1 MAGSGDETAA
11 SAEGRGYLRASHA
24 DREQV
29 VDTLKAA
36 FVQGMLTKDEFDL
49 RVGQT
54 FASRTHADLAAVT
67 SDIPPGL
74 PTARPPAPAVARA
87 EQRVARPG
95 PVMAAA
101 TGLYAGVWAYVAH
114 VPEAGNHAT
123 AALILGSGLIWFMV
137 LLICMGQMVALRREK
152 RSGRQ
157 PPQRNHGIRYPSVC
171 HQLPHH
177 QPATDETL
185 GRGEPVEGITA
196 VPKVGDVHCARAALA
211 HKYFLVR
218 FAAPQ

>member
-74 PTARPPAPAVARA
+74 PTARPPAPALARA

-101 TGLYAGVWAYVAH
+101 TGLYAGVWAYVAY

-123 AALILGSGLIWFMV
+123 PTLILGSGLIWFMV
-137 LLICMGQMVALRREK
+137 LLICVGQMVALRRE
-152 RSGRQ
+152 RRCGRQ
-157 PPQRNHGIRYPSVC
+157 PPQRARGTGGQVSRRPPLVNPGTGSLTGPHDHGHAAEAVER
-171 HQLPHH
+171 H
-177 QPATDETL
+177 TL
-185 GRGEPVEGITA
+185 GHWACTCV
-196 VPKVGDVHCARAALA
+196 
-211 HKYFLVR
+211 
-218 FAAPQ
+218 